1 MVKHVLVTGA
11 YGLIGGEVYLH
22 LDAQPERYVAY
33 ALARRRRPSERSSM
47 ARKLHISDQTVRRW
61 CEAKRIP
68 ARRFGP
74 GQHWQIPL
82 IIIEEIQLSYRG

>member
-1 MVKHVLVTGA
+1 MPKNPLV
-11 YGLIGGEVYLH
+11 
-22 LDAQPERYVAY
+22 DMERFRQMNPKNSW
-33 ALARRRRPSERSSM
+33 RRVVSTTVM